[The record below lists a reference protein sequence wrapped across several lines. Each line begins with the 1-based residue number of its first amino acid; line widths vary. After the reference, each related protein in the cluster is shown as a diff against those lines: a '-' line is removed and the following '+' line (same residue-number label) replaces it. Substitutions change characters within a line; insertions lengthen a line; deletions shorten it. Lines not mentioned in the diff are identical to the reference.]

1 MWLRLA
7 SLLAIAS
14 FTAVEAQWCTN
25 ISSLSY
31 ATTCPPQ
38 QGVPGCDYIL
48 QNVQYICENVA
59 TGYVAVNGPS
69 CGILGSDYGC
79 SYYENTYFDTKTL
92 YSGEYIIKFT
102 KGSEIIFKRVIL
114 NK

>member
-14 FTAVEAQWCTN
+14 FTAVDGQSCTN
-25 ISSLSY
+25 ISSLGY

-38 QGVPGCDYIL
+38 QGVPGCDYIW

-59 TGYVAVNGPS
+59 IGYVTVNGPS
-69 CGILGSDYGC
+69 CSFLGSGYGC
-79 SYYENTYFDTKTL
+79 AFYQDTN
-92 YSGEYIIKFT
+92 F
-102 KGSEIIFKRVIL
+102 
-114 NK
+114 